1 MISEKEKEIF
11 VERVAKH
18 GHLYS
23 RCTPKVGLEQ
33 MLHIWNT
40 NKQSLFKK
48 FGNKLILSKE
58 VEIDNTKQLR
68 SEIESFLYNDWYHVF
83 NQLYNFMVETE
94 EGIKWETW
102 HEIINAKAICENK
115 YNGSA
120 FTYKGKYFN
129 SGIKWIKM
137 IKTLLEMTNLLEPAV
152 FEKLR
157 LDHSQIL
164 NKKSKTSILYL
175 SIHPLD
181 FATMSDNSNTWS
193 SCMSWA
199 ANGGYRLGT
208 VEMMNSKYAIVAYLK
223 SSSKEYQGWNSKTWR
238 TLILAN
244 DDIIVSGV
252 NYPYDDENL
261 TELAL
266 SWVRELMGADNYEE
280 KTVVS
285 VDDVTRVS
293 FYYENKERVA
303 VHYKT
308 GRYYNDFY
316 YNACLAYLNKN
327 RNIVNQTLVCHDQVN
342 CLCCG
347 RADVDADMNDD
358 ELICHNCIKEQNLM
372 VECHGCGI
380 PIPYELVEEYNCSYC
395 EDCRPYNFRKEI

>member
-11 VERVAKH
+11 VERVAKY

-33 MLHIWNT
+33 MLRIWNI
-40 NKQSLFKK
+40 NKQFLFKK

-58 VEIDNTKQLR
+58 VEIDNTKQLK
-68 SEIESFLYNDWYHVF
+68 SEIECFLYNEWDFMF
-83 NQLYNFMVETE
+83 NQLCDLIARTE
-94 EGIKWETW
+94 EGIKWEVW
-102 HEIINAKAICENK
+102 SEIVSIKAVYENK
-115 YNGSA
+115 YNGPA
-120 FTYKGKYFN
+120 FTYKGKCFN

-157 LDHSQIL
+157 LEHSQIL

-181 FATMSDNSNTWS
+181 FATMSDNSNNWS

-199 ANGGYRLGT
+199 ENGGYRLGT
-208 VEMMNSKYAIVAYLK
+208 VEMMNSEYAIVAYLK

-244 DDIIVSGV
+244 DNIIVSGV

-266 SWVRELMGADNYEE
+266 SWIRELMGADNYEE
-280 KTVVS
+280 EIVAS
-285 VDDVTRVS
+285 VNDTTRFS
-293 FYYENKERVA
+293 FYYENKEHVTI
-303 VHYKT
+303 HYET

-316 YNACLAYLNKN
+316 YNKCLAYLNKN
-327 RNIVNQTLVCHDQVN
+327 RNIVNQILVCHDQVN

-347 RADVDADMNDD
+347 KADDDASMNNDN
-358 ELICHNCIKEQNLM
+358 LICHNCVKEQNLTM
-372 VECHGCGI
+372 ECCHCV
-380 PIPYELVEEYNCSYC
+380 LSL
-395 EDCRPYNFRKEI
+395 R